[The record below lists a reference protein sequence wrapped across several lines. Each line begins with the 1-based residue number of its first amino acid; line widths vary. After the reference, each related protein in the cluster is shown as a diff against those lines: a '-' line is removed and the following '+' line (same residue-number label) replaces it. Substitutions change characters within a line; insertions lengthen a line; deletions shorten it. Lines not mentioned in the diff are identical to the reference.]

1 MTSSNGESSSPQ
13 GPLELQDIL
22 QIQTKEG
29 ASLPFEV
36 VGILEDPDEGH
47 SYAVL
52 LHEPEGDLEGEQ
64 FIVTDAAGNLLE
76 NEQLAQ
82 EILDD
87 FIAYAQEDEGGGD
100 SEEGR

>member
-1 MTSSNGESSSPQ
+1 MSSSNGESSSPHA
-13 GPLELQDIL
+13 PLELQDIL

-29 ASLPFEV
+29 TSLPFEV

-52 LHEPEGDLEGEQ
+52 LHEPENDPENEQ

-87 FIAYAQEDEGGGD
+87 FIAYAQEDEGGESGE
-100 SEEGR
+100 SR